1 MLIEIGDP
9 DFRHAHP
16 DVSAEEAAAYE
27 DLVHAYEARVRAGE
41 LPDHAAYA
49 AAPYGYAEA
58 VAYSRRSP
66 SVIRASAIRA
76 SAIRASAVR
85 AAATPSASAV
95 PAAPGA
101 RRSA

>member
-1 MLIEIGDP
+1 MGNTDP

-49 AAPYGYAEA
+49 TAPYGYAEA
-58 VAYSRRSP
+58 VAYIRRSA
-66 SVIRASAIRA
+66 SVIRASV
-76 SAIRASAVR
+76 IRASAVR